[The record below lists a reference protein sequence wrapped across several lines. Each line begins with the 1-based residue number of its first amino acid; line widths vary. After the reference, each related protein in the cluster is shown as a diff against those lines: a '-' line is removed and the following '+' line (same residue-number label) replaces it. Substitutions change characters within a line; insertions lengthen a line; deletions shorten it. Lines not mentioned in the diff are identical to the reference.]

1 MPALEAVLVE
11 PAACASHGIERMAP
25 KVGSTVLLF
34 GCGPTGMLLAQ
45 LLKLNG
51 TANLIIASKA
61 GPKLDLAKSLN
72 LADSY
77 VTISDANARDDMDA
91 LRQAHPHGF
100 DIVVEATGAASVL
113 EQSIFYVRKGG
124 TLVVYGVYDDAARIA
139 WPPMRIWTY
148 ELTILSSFCSVL
160 KFPVVMEYVRTKKL
174 DLSGIVTKTF
184 RIEQWAECL
193 DALEKQQFVKAA
205 IVFD

>member
-51 TANLIIASKA
+51 TANLTIASKA
-61 GPKLDLAKSLN
+61 GPKLDLARSLN
-72 LADSY
+72 LADSF
-77 VTISDANARDDMDA
+77 VTISDADAKDDMDA

-174 DLSGIVTKTF
+174 DLSGIVTKTY

>member
-51 TANLIIASKA
+51 TANLTIASKA

-72 LADSY
+72 LADSF
-77 VTISDANARDDMDA
+77 VTISDANAKDDMDA

-174 DLSGIVTKTF
+174 DLSGIVTKTY

>member
-51 TANLIIASKA
+51 TANLTIASKA

-72 LADSY
+72 LADSF
-77 VTISDANARDDMDA
+77 VTISEANAKGDMDA

-174 DLSGIVTKTF
+174 VLSGIVTKTY